1 MDKELFTALKTA
13 DLPATYEDFHRQFPS
28 ALSGVTFEGN
38 TALHIAAGE
47 GHQNVIE
54 WILRVEPSMAGA
66 QNNDGNTPLHEAA
79 RNGDP
84 DLVGILLQYNRS
96 CASLL
101 NNFGETPLITAC
113 KYAHERT
120 VNQLLEAYNDTAEA
134 TYEGGVTSHLHA
146 AVHGGSVEIVR
157 AILNHR
163 TDHHAWHNDL
173 MTDRDKSRRCAVHVA
188 AMEGRWDIM
197 EQFMS
202 KRPDCVEILGSDN
215 KSVLQY
221 AVEYN
226 QFEVVKNLL
235 ANERAEKKVKLV
247 SRDHDLFQNTALHLA
262 AKRAVDSQLLDL
274 LLSSPGVDVNARNDE
289 DMTALEIASA
299 AAQDNFHCA
308 TIIRKLKGARAIH
321 SRLLPNTI
329 PDNIVS
335 AHMVVASLIAT
346 VTFAAMFQ
354 IPGGIE
360 DDKNNIHYGAAKLA
374 LHKLFRLFVFS
385 DSAAFITSLA
395 VVVAWLCKE
404 RWQRTCLGSLF
415 PYLLSDISEVNLLL
429 SMLWTAVA
437 FVIATI
443 MVILPH
449 DYDKLNIKDNDA
461 FTKYKSFWQFEIFLV
476 IITPYLS
483 AFIIIAPYMAV
494 AVIRK
499 TFNIA
504 PHMSVAVIRKI
515 FNTAAHMAVAV
526 IQKTLRKP
534 DTRKR
539 ALKWFLHDPST
550 LKILLAQFF
559 MTTAFIL
566 AVTFL

>member
-134 TYEGGVTSHLHA
+134 TYEG
-146 AVHGGSVEIVR
+146 
-157 AILNHR
+157 
-163 TDHHAWHNDL
+163 
-173 MTDRDKSRRCAVHVA
+173 DRDKSRRCAVHVA